1 MSVWSPPV
9 HIGVLKADRSGERR
23 VGLVPEAVNKLV
35 AAGHNVTVA
44 PGAGEAAGFLDADY
58 RDAGAEVVEPSDVD
72 VAIVLDLPMS
82 GSVPARS
89 VLGMLRPFDEPKAMQ
104 TLAGTGVTAWA
115 FEAVPRTTRAQ
126 SMDALSSQ
134 ATVAGYQ
141 AVLEAA
147 VASDRFF
154 PMLTTAA
161 GTIRPASVLVLG
173 AGVAGLQAIAT
184 ARRLGAVVSAF
195 DVRAAAGEQVES
207 LGAKFITLEV
217 PAQDAADSGG
227 YAKEVA
233 DDEQQRIMD
242 GLAPYVVGSDVV
254 VTTAAIPGRRAPLL
268 IQAGTV
274 EKMRPG
280 SVIVDLAATTGGNCE
295 LTTPGETTVR
305 SGVTIIGDT
314 DLMARVPADASRMYA
329 RNVTSFLELV
339 TGADGSFQP
348 DVDDEIVREAMIC
361 RNGALVHAR
370 LVNH

>member
-1 MSVWSPPV
+1 M
-9 HIGVLKADRSGERR
+9 HIGVLKADRPGERR
-23 VGLVPEAVNKLV
+23 VGLVPEVVKKLV
-35 AAGHNVTVA
+35 AAGHRITVA
-44 PGAGEAAGFLDADY
+44 PGAGDSAGFVDAAY
-58 RDAGAEVVEPSDVD
+58 RDAGAEIAEPAEVD
-72 VAIVLDLPMS
+72 VAVVLDLPLS
-82 GSVPARS
+82 GSIPGRS
-89 VLGMLRPFDEPKAMQ
+89 VIGMIRPFDEPEAMKS
-104 TLAGTGVTAWA
+104 LAGTGVTAWA

-195 DVRAAAGEQVES
+195 DVRAAAAEQVES

-242 GLAPYVVGSDVV
+242 GLASHVIGSDVV

-274 EKMRPG
+274 DAMRPG
-280 SVIVDLAATTGGNCE
+280 AVIVDLAATTGGNSE
-295 LTTPGETTVR
+295 ATIPGETTVR

-314 DLMARVPADASRMYA
+314 DLMARVPADASRMYS
-329 RNVTSFLELV
+329 RNVAAFLELV
-339 TGADGSFQP
+339 TGEDGAFQP
-348 DVDDEIVREAMIC
+348 DVDDDIVRDAMIC
-361 RNGALVHAR
+361 RDGAVVHAR
-370 LVNH
+370 LQEN